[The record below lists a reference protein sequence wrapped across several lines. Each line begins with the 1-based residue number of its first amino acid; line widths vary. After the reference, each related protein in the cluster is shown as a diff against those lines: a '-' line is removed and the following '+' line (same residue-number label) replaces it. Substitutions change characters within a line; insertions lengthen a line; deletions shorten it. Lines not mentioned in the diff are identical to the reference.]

1 MIDPTVFAAFVL
13 ASLVLNLTPGPD
25 MLYTLS
31 RSVRLGVR
39 GGLAAAGGNFVGSL
53 VHTFAAVAGLS
64 ALLVSSSTAFSI
76 VKYLGAAYLIY
87 LGLVA
92 LFGRSRRGC
101 EGDAGR
107 GGESLRRAF
116 VGSFLVHVLNPKV
129 AVFFLAF
136 LPQFVRVEQGPV
148 AGQLLILGLWFT
160 VQAAFVLAMVALL
173 AGRLSG
179 LVRSGGV
186 LVWVGRKLTGS
197 LFILLGG
204 RLALATVR

>member
-1 MIDPTVFAAFVL
+1 MIDPTLFGAFVL

-31 RSVRLGVR
+31 RSLRMGVR
-39 GGLAAAGGNFVGSL
+39 GGLAAAAGNFAGSL

-64 ALLVSSSTAFSI
+64 ALLVSSSTAFAI

-87 LGLVA
+87 LGVTA
-92 LFGRSRRGC
+92 LFGRSRKGS
-101 EGDAGR
+101 EGEADR
-107 GGESLRRAF
+107 GGDSLRRAF

-136 LPQFVRVEQGPV
+136 LPQFVSVEHGSV
-148 AGQLLILGLWFT
+148 FSQLLVLGLWFT
-160 VQAAFVLAMVALL
+160 LQAACVLAIVAVL

-179 LVRSGGV
+179 LARGNS
-186 LVWVGRKLTGS
+186 LLPMVGRKLTGS
-197 LFILLGG
+197 IFILLGG
-204 RLALATVR
+204 RLALATAR